1 MTTPYRAICLFAAA
15 SIVLSGC
22 VTAPLQAPGDDLR
35 EAKAGSVLRSLSIDR
50 AVEDRILAL
59 DPERIGE
66 DDVRDALAKG
76 PTPRIFEVHGGIYP
90 VQVLMQSFAEF
101 LIGMGYPEN
110 RSRDPGDGA
119 FSRSPYEL
127 SEHHAGQ
134 IAWYYKHQGVRPIR
148 VRHSH
153 GRIQAGKV
161 LPELT
166 GTCGST

>member
-76 PTPRIFEVHGGIYP
+76 PTPRIFEVAPLSARAFWLAVYCSSSAA
-90 VQVLMQSFAEF
+90 LRT
-101 LIGMGYPEN
+101 
-110 RSRDPGDGA
+110 RSRTSSSLGPT
-119 FSRSPYEL
+119 SPNRFASLFVE
-127 SEHHAGQ
+127 
-134 IAWYYKHQGVRPIR
+134 R
-148 VRHSH
+148 
-153 GRIQAGKV
+153 
-161 LPELT
+161 
-166 GTCGST
+166 